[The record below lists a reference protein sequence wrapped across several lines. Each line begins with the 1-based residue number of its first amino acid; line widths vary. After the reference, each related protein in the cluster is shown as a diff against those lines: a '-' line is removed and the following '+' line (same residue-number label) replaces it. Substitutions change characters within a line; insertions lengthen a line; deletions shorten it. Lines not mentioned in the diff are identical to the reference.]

1 MKKQIFNGILSSLM
15 LFSMGFIGY
24 YLGFYDGKKQT
35 VNTEA
40 EISAIY
46 QLIEGMAVGIRT
58 NMNLAVKSAHYLEHS
73 RAIPQGGFTVAE
85 CPECL
90 LVYNQYVQLM
100 PDQPGYNGWYFKKFY
115 KEPIQQ
121 RVKKGLLEEA
131 QEKEVK

>member
-1 MKKQIFNGILSSLM
+1 MKKQIFNGIVWGLMFLSTM
-15 LFSMGFIGY
+15 TMGYF
-24 YLGFYDGKKQT
+24 LGVHDGKKQT

-46 QLIEGMAVGIRT
+46 QLIEGMAVSIRT

-73 RAIPQGGFTVAE
+73 PPMSQGGFTVNE
-85 CPECL
+85 CPKCL

-100 PDQPGYNGWYFKKFY
+100 PEQPGYNGWYFKKFY

-121 RVKKGLLEEA
+121 RVRQGLLEEA
-131 QEKEVK
+131 IEKE

>member
-1 MKKQIFNGILSSLM
+1 MKKQILNGIVWGLM
-15 LFSMGFIGY
+15 FFSTIVAGY
-24 YLGFYDGKKQT
+24 GLGVNDGKKQT

-46 QLIEGMAVGIRT
+46 QLLQGMSVSIRT

-73 RAIPQGGFTVAE
+73 PPVPQGGFTVAE
-85 CPECL
+85 CPKCL
-90 LVYNQYVQLM
+90 MIYNQYVQLM

-121 RVKKGLLEEA
+121 RARQGRLEEA
-131 QEKEVK
+131 QEKEEK